1 MGITLLSV
9 RMVKAR
15 RTPRAGHSRPPPKA
29 KIVKKTA
36 PRKSNWPE
44 SSPMYRNLIKK
55 NIYTYIKH
63 FIYEK

>member
-1 MGITLLSV
+1 MGISLLSV

-15 RTPRAGHSRPPPKA
+15 RTPRAGHSKA
-29 KIVKKTA
+29 KIEKKKTA

-55 NIYTYIKH
+55 I
-63 FIYEK
+63 